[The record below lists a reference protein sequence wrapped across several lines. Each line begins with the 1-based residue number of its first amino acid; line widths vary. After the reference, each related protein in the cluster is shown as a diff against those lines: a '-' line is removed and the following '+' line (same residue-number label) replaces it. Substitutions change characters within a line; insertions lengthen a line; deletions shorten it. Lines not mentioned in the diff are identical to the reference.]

1 MKNKLTL
8 NQIKEGLEH
17 YVGHRVRLRA
27 NKSRKRVVVQEGV
40 IEEIYP
46 SIFVIK
52 VEEANKNPRKVSF
65 CYSDLLTHNIELF
78 LCENNKNIVC
88 G

>member
-27 NKSRKRVVVQEGV
+27 NKSRKRVVVQEGI

-78 LCENNKNIVC
+78 LCENNKDIVY

>member
-1 MKNKLTL
+1 MDNRRTL
-8 NQIKEGLEH
+8 NEIKEGLEH

-27 NKSRKRVVVQEGV
+27 NKSRKRVVVKEGV

-52 VEEANKNPRKVSF
+52 VEEENKNPRKMSF
-65 CYSDLLTHNIELF
+65 CYSDLLTHTIELF
-78 LCENNKNIVC
+78 LCENDKNIVC

>member
-1 MKNKLTL
+1 MDNRLTL

-27 NKSRKRVVVQEGV
+27 NKSRKRVVVKEGV

-52 VEEANKNPRKVSF
+52 VEEDNKNPRKMSF

-78 LCENNKNIVC
+78 LCENDKNIVC

>member
-1 MKNKLTL
+1 MNNKLTL

-27 NKSRKRVVVQEGV
+27 NKSRKRVVVKEGV
-40 IEEIYP
+40 IEGIYP

-52 VEEANKNPRKVSF
+52 VEEENRNPRKLSF
-65 CYSDLLTHNIELF
+65 CYSDLLTHNVELT
-78 LCENNKNIVC
+78 LCESDESIVY

>member
-1 MKNKLTL
+1 MNNKLTL

-17 YVGHRVRLRA
+17 YVGHRVRLQA
-27 NKSRKRVVVQEGV
+27 NKSRKRVVVKEGV
-40 IEEIYP
+40 IEGIYP

-52 VEEANKNPRKVSF
+52 IEEENRNPRKMSF
-65 CYSDLLTHNIELF
+65 CYSDLLTHNVELT
-78 LCENNKNIVC
+78 LCENDESIVY

>member
-1 MKNKLTL
+1 MNNKLTL
-8 NQIKEGLEH
+8 NQIKDGLEH

-27 NKSRKRVVVQEGV
+27 NKSRKRVVVKEGV
-40 IEEIYP
+40 IEGIYP

-52 VEEANKNPRKVSF
+52 VEEENRNPRKLSF
-65 CYSDLLTHNIELF
+65 CYSDLLTHNVELT
-78 LCENNKNIVC
+78 LCESDESIVY

>member
-1 MKNKLTL
+1 MNKKLTL
-8 NQIKEGLEH
+8 SQIKEGVEH
-17 YVGHRVRLRA
+17 YVGHRVRLQA
-27 NKSRKRVVVQEGV
+27 NKSRKRVVVREGV

-52 VEEANKNPRKVSF
+52 VDEANRNPRKMSF

-78 LCENNKNIVC
+78 LCENDENIVY

>member
-1 MKNKLTL
+1 MNNKLTL

-27 NKSRKRVVVQEGV
+27 NKSRKRVVVKEGV
-40 IEEIYP
+40 IEGIYP

-52 VEEANKNPRKVSF
+52 IEEENRNPRKMSF
-65 CYSDLLTHNIELF
+65 CYSDLLTHNVELT
-78 LCENNKNIVC
+78 LCENDESIVY